1 MRRQK
6 LSLNDISDPWQ
17 SNRNVCKRCW
27 YEPRPLSLS
36 TFKLQTQNVRYKQG
50 KEEPV
55 KMFDVNMNKDPVETS
70 QNLAASFL
78 EVFWEGNVIRH
89 GENRLVLEFWKWFYF
104 MLGSFAHRDDVRCPL
119 EQGEDVLGS
128 GEHHR
133 LLVLHIV
140 LGTERCVSVNQSEG
154 CKCQI
159 DQSGRLLLLL
169 LTISCNFSCHKYSY
183 FGPPVILGQFSSV
196 QVLGD

>member
-1 MRRQK
+1 
-6 LSLNDISDPWQ
+6 
-17 SNRNVCKRCW
+17 
-27 YEPRPLSLS
+27 
-36 TFKLQTQNVRYKQG
+36 
-50 KEEPV
+50 
-55 KMFDVNMNKDPVETS
+55 
-70 QNLAASFL
+70 
-78 EVFWEGNVIRH
+78 
-89 GENRLVLEFWKWFYF
+89 

-119 EQGEDVLGS
+119 EQGEDVLGG

-196 QVLGD
+196 QVLGEEIPPSNLTFYFIR